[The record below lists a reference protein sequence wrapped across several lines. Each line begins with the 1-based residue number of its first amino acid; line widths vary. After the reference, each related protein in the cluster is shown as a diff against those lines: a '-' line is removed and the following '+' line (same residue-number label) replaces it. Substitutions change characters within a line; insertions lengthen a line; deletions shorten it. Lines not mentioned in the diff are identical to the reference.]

1 MPVVKYLQ
9 GMDIKPAD
17 IPHVLERYPEVLG
30 YKLEGTMSTSVAYL
44 VGIGVAPREIGNVL
58 TRYPEILGMRVGR
71 IIKPF
76 VEHLE
81 SIGLPRA
88 AIARLIEQKPYIL
101 GFDLINQVKPNLEA
115 LIEFGVKK
123 EVLSSIIAR
132 YPDIL
137 GFELRGKLVAQ
148 QSLLE
153 SSVLVG
159 REEFA
164 MVIERMPQAVSL
176 SRNTVLKH
184 VDFFK
189 TCGFL
194 LKQVS
199 TMVVRCPQI
208 LALNLDIM
216 KLSFDFF
223 QNEMDRE
230 IEELVEFPAFFTYG
244 IESTVRPRHRM
255 VTAKGLECS
264 LAWLL
269 NCSDAK
275 FEERMRYDS
284 IGIEE
289 MDAGMESSFDMQ
301 KFAELRRGGEESG
314 SEYEEDSDFED
325 SDGDYI

>member
-1 MPVVKYLQ
+1 MPVVRYLQ
-9 GMDIKPAD
+9 GMDIKPVD
-17 IPHVLERYPEVLG
+17 IPRVLERYPEVLG
-30 YKLEGTMSTSVAYL
+30 YKLEGTMSTSVAFL
-44 VGIGVAPREIGNVL
+44 VGIGVAPRQIGSVL
-58 TRYPEILGMRVGR
+58 THYPEILGMRVGR

-88 AIARLIEQKPYIL
+88 AIARLIEQQPYIL
-101 GFDLINQVKPNLEA
+101 GFNLFDQVKPNLVA
-115 LIEFGVKK
+115 LVEFGVRK

-137 GFELRGKLVAQ
+137 GFELREKLVVQ

-153 SSVLVG
+153 SRVLVG
-159 REEFA
+159 REEFGT
-164 MVIERMPQAVSL
+164 VIERMPQAVSL
-176 SRNTVLKH
+176 SRDTVLKH
-184 VDFFK
+184 VEFFK

-199 TMVVRCPQI
+199 TMVVHCPQI

-223 QNEMDRE
+223 KNEMERE

-244 IESTVRPRHRM
+244 LESTVRPRHKM
-255 VTAKGLECS
+255 VTKKGLKCS

-289 MDAGMESSFDMQ
+289 MDAGTESSFDME
-301 KFAELRRGGEESG
+301 KFAEPREEEQSE
-314 SEYEEDSDFED
+314 SEYED